1 MLKLRVKP
9 IHPWTIGQTEQLRFQ
24 HSSWLLK
31 RQPTAFNSPK
41 QAAGTM
47 LKNCRTRSLAAWK
60 QPCTF
65 SALKTLRKLCPPDF
79 IDTFYSNS
87 YNSHAAEVMDKFFD
101 KGVGTSPNKTALKRN
116 RSQWG
121 QQSEASSRNDVKE
134 LLNGSLA
141 AWKQPWAFCALKTLC
156 KLCPPGFIHTFYS
169 HSYNSQAVE
178 VMDKFFGKGVGTSP
192 DKTALKR
199 NRSQWG
205 QQSEASSRNDVKE
218 LQNAK
223 SGCLKTTLHFLCTQ
237 NLVQTLSSWFHS
249 HFLLTL
255 VQLSSYSTS
264 ESNMTRQNCSEKKW
278 VSWRQQSEASSRN
291 HAKELRN
298 AKSGCLKT
306 TLHFLCTQNLAQ
318 TLSSWF
324 HSHFLL
330 TLVQL
335 SSCWSHG
342 QILRQGSRDITRQN
356 RSEKKS
362 VAMGTTVRSKQSE
375 RCERTAEREV
385 WLLENN
391 LALFVHSK
399 PCANFVLWIS
409 LTLFTQTRTTL
420 MLLKSWTN
428 SSTSESNI
436 TRQNCSEKKW
446 GSMRTTVRSKQSEP
460 CARTAERDVWL
471 LENNLALFV
480 HSKPCANFVLWISL
494 TLFTQTRTTLMLLK
508 SWTNSSTRESGH
520 HQTKPLW
527 KEIGLNGD
535 NSPKQAVGTMR
546 KNCGTRSLAA
556 WKQPCT
562 FCVLKKPCANFVV
575 WISFTLFTHTRT
587 TLKLF
592 DKWVEHHQ
600 RKLLRKEMGINEE
613 PGCFT
618 LLPLSKESSSI
629 SQVKEAWRCGFVM
642 LCTQRRFAFGMILPQ
657 EHIWQLV
664 LATAPAD
671 WSWGLVLATGFL
683 GKVQSQCSPE
693 FCSAY
698 IQEAAQQH
706 SRVDNMPNFCKNS
719 DWPTVPFLNLPCRQS
734 CWKFVTHNAKHSTL
748 DAGAFE
754 IKDKAAGA
762 TKRAVTIMHKH
773 ISLLM

>member
-1 MLKLRVKP
+1 MHVFPGGAKASLVCKLSLESIAKTFKEHPKAPTPRRRVSAQFDISLRMVLHKSNQK
-9 IHPWTIGQTEQLRFQ
+9 HSLSYHQGLAYLNDVEASGQTYPPLNHWTNRTAAFPAFQLT
-24 HSSWLLK
+24 SEA
-31 RQPTAFNSPK
+31 TA
-41 QAAGTM
+41 
-47 LKNCRTRSLAAWK
+47 NCL
-60 QPCTF
+60 
-65 SALKTLRKLCPPDF
+65 
-79 IDTFYSNS
+79 
-87 YNSHAAEVMDKFFD
+87 
-101 KGVGTSPNKTALKRN
+101 
-116 RSQWG
+116 
-121 QQSEASSRNDVKE
+121 QQSEASSRND
-134 LLNGSLA
+134 A
-141 AWKQPWAFCALKTLC
+141 
-156 KLCPPGFIHTFYS
+156 
-169 HSYNSQAVE
+169 
-178 VMDKFFGKGVGTSP
+178 
-192 DKTALKR
+192 
-199 NRSQWG
+199 
-205 QQSEASSRNDVKE
+205 KE
-218 LQNAK
+218 LQ
-223 SGCLKTTLHFLCTQ
+223 
-237 NLVQTLSSWFHS
+237 
-249 HFLLTL
+249 
-255 VQLSSYSTS
+255 
-264 ESNMTRQNCSEKKW
+264 
-278 VSWRQQSEASSRN
+278 
-291 HAKELRN
+291 N

-318 TLSSWF
+318 TLSSGF
-324 HSHFLL
+324 HWRFLL
-330 TLVQL
+330 KLVQL
-335 SSCWSHG
+335 SCCWSHG
-342 QILRQGSRDITRQN
+342 QILRQGSRDITSQDC
-356 RSEKKS
+356 SEKKS
-362 VAMGTTVRSKQSE
+362 VSMGTTIRSKQSE

-385 WLLENN
+385 SLLENN
-391 LALFVHSK
+391 LALFVYSK
-399 PCANFVLWIS
+399 HCSNFVLLIS
-409 LTLFTQTRTTL
+409 FTLFTHTRTTL
-420 MLLKSWTN
+420 KLFD
-428 SSTSESNI
+428 
-436 TRQNCSEKKW
+436 KW
-446 GSMRTTVRSKQSEP
+446 VE
-460 CARTAERDVWL
+460 
-471 LENNLALFV
+471 
-480 HSKPCANFVLWISL
+480 
-494 TLFTQTRTTLMLLK
+494 
-508 SWTNSSTRESGH
+508 H
-520 HQTKPLW
+520 HQTKLLW
-527 KEIGLNGD
+527 KEMGVNED

-562 FCVLKKPCANFVV
+562 FCVLKKLCASFVLL
-575 WISFTLFTHTRT
+575 ISFTLFTHTRT